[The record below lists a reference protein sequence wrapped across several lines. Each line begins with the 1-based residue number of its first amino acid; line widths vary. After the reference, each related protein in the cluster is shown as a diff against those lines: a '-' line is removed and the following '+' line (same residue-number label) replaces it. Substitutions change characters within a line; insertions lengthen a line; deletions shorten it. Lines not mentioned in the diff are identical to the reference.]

1 MTHQTLKFLMFR
13 LFQKNLQSQMYQ
25 SFLMFQMYQMN
36 RQTPKFQKTQSFR
49 WCQKIHRHR
58 LRRLSLLTS

>member
-1 MTHQTLKFLMFR
+1 
-13 LFQKNLQSQMYQ
+13 MYQ